1 MIIFQHL
8 DLNAQPILNAQITL
22 HVYKKSVK
30 TLVTRTRVVEMPN
43 ARLKTI
49 EQFVFV
55 FMAMSEILTHY
66 VKNVSF
72 QIHCLIY

>member
-8 DLNAQPILNAQITL
+8 DLNVQLILNAQITL

-66 VKNVSF
+66 VKNVRF
-72 QIHCLIY
+72 RNL

>member
-8 DLNAQPILNAQITL
+8 DLNAQLILNAQITL

-72 QIHCLIY
+72 